1 MVCSAATVSQRNANL
16 SIFRWWLDEA
26 SAQGLGKRAYSWVTV
41 VVPKGREYFTTV
53 TRHPSPSQDFRRR
66 LLVNNTHWFPILG
79 AWGLC
84 TVWIIAFFSC
94 VLRFRSW
101 GIFSFFLLNH
111 NKLSFPAARWRWN
124 VKARAMAYLPELQSS
139 GLKNIGG
146 KSAFFRHNSSKTQPA
161 KGKKRHLICSG
172 RCGKKCFVD
181 KSFPRNFY
189 EKIVINAIF

>member
-41 VVPKGREYFTTV
+41 VVPKGREYFKTV

-84 TVWIIAFFSC
+84 SVDYCFLFAY
-94 VLRFRSW
+94 VLGFGS
-101 GIFSFFLLNH
+101 
-111 NKLSFPAARWRWN
+111 
-124 VKARAMAYLPELQSS
+124 
-139 GLKNIGG
+139 
-146 KSAFFRHNSSKTQPA
+146 
-161 KGKKRHLICSG
+161 
-172 RCGKKCFVD
+172 
-181 KSFPRNFY
+181 
-189 EKIVINAIF
+189 